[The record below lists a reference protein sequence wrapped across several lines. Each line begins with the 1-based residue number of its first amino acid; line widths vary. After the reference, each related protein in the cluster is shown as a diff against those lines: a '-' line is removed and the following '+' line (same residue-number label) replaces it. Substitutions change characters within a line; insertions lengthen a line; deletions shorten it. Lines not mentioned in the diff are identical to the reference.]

1 MFTYQVNDMTC
12 GHCVSA
18 ITKAVLAVDSGATV
32 EVDLAEHIVRIESSN
47 AADDLLKQAIQ
58 GAGYEPHRRQADR
71 WASQRSAPVV
81 AAALPAL
88 LGAALDAGQLKPGKS
103 CQPCH
108 IFRR

>member
-58 GAGYEPHRRQADR
+58 GAGYEPIAVKPPLGV
-71 WASQRSAPVV
+71 RSAAHRWLLLRYRRCSVQRLMPVN
-81 AAALPAL
+81 
-88 LGAALDAGQLKPGKS
+88 
-103 CQPCH
+103 
-108 IFRR
+108 

>member
-12 GHCVSA
+12 GRVSA

-71 WASQRSAPVV
+71 WASAAQRTGGCCCVT
-81 AAALPAL
+81 
-88 LGAALDAGQLKPGKS
+88 GAALQRLMPVN
-103 CQPCH
+103 
-108 IFRR
+108 